1 MRLGI
6 DASNVRSG
14 GGIIHMQKILELAE
28 PNKHFL
34 NRVIVWGG
42 DIHLENQT
50 HKPWLELKG
59 KY

>member
-28 PNKHFL
+28 PNKHWIGFV
-34 NRVIVWGG
+34 N
-42 DIHLENQT
+42 N
-50 HKPWLELKG
+50 LKG
-59 KY
+59 L